1 MAPSPSIPMRT
12 EPDLGNSCMIKCV
25 VFDFD
30 GTLVDSNDIK
40 RETFFEIAQP
50 WDASG
55 LVVDEVFE
63 RWPGA
68 DRYEKTRRIAE
79 ELINR
84 KLLPEDSS
92 IELWGKRLANDYTV
106 RCENAISKC
115 AERPGA
121 SEALAKLSEMGLM
134 LFVNSGTPTEP
145 LLRLLELRNWAHFFQ
160 AAYGAE
166 GTKAGN
172 LKSIALKSGAGR
184 HEMVHVGDQ
193 PDDWRGAD
201 EFGCHFVAMAVPCSE
216 STVRESPL
224 LIEDLRDLPALVVKL
239 SHQP

>member
-1 MAPSPSIPMRT
+1 
-12 EPDLGNSCMIKCV
+12 MIKCV

-40 RETFFEIAQP
+40 RETFFEIVRP

-55 LVVDEVFE
+55 TVVSEVFE
-63 RWPGA
+63 RWPGD
-68 DRYEKTRRIAE
+68 DRYGKTRRIAE

-84 KLLPEDSS
+84 ELLPKDSS
-92 IELWGKRLANDYTV
+92 LEYWGKRLANDYTTH
-106 RCENAISKC
+106 CENAIANC

-121 SEALAKLSEMGLM
+121 TQALEELSAMGLM

-145 LLRLLELRNWAHFFQ
+145 LRRLLELRNWAHIFQ

-172 LKSIALKSGAGR
+172 LKSIALKSGAAR
-184 HEMVHVGDQ
+184 HEIVHVGDQ
-193 PDDWRGAD
+193 PDDWRGAE
-201 EFGCHFVAMAVPCSE
+201 EFGCHFVAMAVAPSD
-216 STVRESPL
+216 SAVRESPL
-224 LIEDLRDLPALVVKL
+224 LIEDLRELPALIDKL
-239 SHQP
+239 SDDT